1 MKKLSVI
8 CLLVVGIILISG
20 CIDGEKTNAKTS
32 NISQSS
38 MNETLKETSAS
49 PSISIPPS
57 LDNNSSAS
65 MPDIS
70 QPELMQGEF
79 DINITSYYFV
89 YLRDNEVISKNS
101 KYPIQTFDLVEK
113 NYAIYHLSI
122 KNNDTN
128 ALNFSINK
136 LQLHTGNQVFIPADP
151 GTILKSQGW
160 VFSEIENEIRLN
172 DTLLHPDQTLKGI
185 VIFQVD
191 NYTTLFDRSFS
202 LRYNTT
208 SITSTSYEKS
218 LEALTVAEQFDYSIP
233 FHIPPYDRNLNG
245 DYSYDPPELGVSYV
259 WTIWG
264 RDYVLYTDPGDYYF
278 WTNWVNRSVFES
290 IKKHDEMLLPKEKTE
305 YIPSVKIAYAV
316 KVIPEQD
323 LTVRSGEVWHTT
335 NEGKYKE
342 TQLYVVDDTGEELFN
357 KSSNSWE
364 DDRIGLAILDNQ
376 TYRLFSGNMP
386 QMFIPQATI
395 VHFSFNS
402 RYGVTVDGRLIINNQ
417 DIILDEQYNIIL
429 TRYDN
434 KKFVG

>member
-20 CIDGEKTNAKTS
+20 CIDGEKTNSKTS

-57 LDNNSSAS
+57 FDNYSSAS
-65 MPDIS
+65 VHEIS

-89 YLRDNEVISKNS
+89 YLRDNDAIYENITTH
-101 KYPIQTFDLVEK
+101 TFDLVEK
-113 NYAIYHLSI
+113 NYVIYHLSI

-136 LQLHTGNQVFIPADP
+136 LQLHTGNQVFTPADP
-151 GTILKSQGW
+151 GIIYFRGW

-172 DTLLHPDQTLKGI
+172 DTLLHPDQNLEGI

-233 FHIPPYDRNLNG
+233 FDMPPYDMNLNG
-245 DYSYDPPELGVSYV
+245 DYSYDPPEPEVSYV

-264 RDYVLYTDPGDYYF
+264 RDYVLYTDYGNF
-278 WTNWVNRSVFES
+278 EVWANWVNRSVFES
-290 IKKHDEMLLPKEKTE
+290 YKKHDEMSLPKQKPGN
-305 YIPSVKIAYAV
+305 IPYAKIAYAV

-323 LTVRSGEVWHTT
+323 LTVRSGEGWHTT
-335 NEGKYKE
+335 SEFPCM
-342 TQLYVVDDTGEELFN
+342 YVVDDTGEELFN
-357 KSSNSWE
+357 KSIDSWY
-364 DDRIGLAILDNQ
+364 DDTGLAILDKQ
-376 TYRLFSGNMP
+376 TYRTFSENMP
-386 QMFIPQATI
+386 QMFIPHGTI

-402 RYGVTVDGRLIINNQ
+402 IYGWPFDTRFTFNNQ
-417 DIILDEQYNIIL
+417 DIILDEKHNIIL
-429 TRYDN
+429 ARYDN
-434 KKFVG
+434 KKFIS